1 LPQPDSFNVLV
12 YRFYKK
18 KTPKGL
24 RRLYSCPYILC
35 NLKTSNFLRTDMKS
49 FKQFALS
56 LFIGAAF
63 AAAVV
68 PETHAQGTQ
77 QPYKILVGFAPGGTL
92 DTIARILA
100 ERVREPLGQ
109 SVIVDNKPGAGGR
122 IAIDILKTMPAD
134 GSVAMMCPDFIS
146 TIYPLVYQKLNYDP
160 DLDLVVASTVAE
172 SAMALAVPAA
182 STSKTLAQY
191 ADWIRANPNQANFGH
206 GALGG
211 PTYLLGLMIG
221 KEIGVPM
228 TDVPFSGGAAMMPGL
243 VGNQFSSGTSYIGDL
258 VEYHKG
264 GRVRIL
270 AISASQRSPL
280 VPEVPTFTELGY
292 KNLIASSIFS
302 LCLPRNTPTAVLQ
315 KWSAA
320 VATALGDK
328 QVRDKIAAL
337 NFTPQASTP
346 AEAQQ
351 RNRALRAF
359 WEPTVKASGFKA
371 D

>member
-1 LPQPDSFNVLV
+1 
-12 YRFYKK
+12 
-18 KTPKGL
+18 
-24 RRLYSCPYILC
+24 
-35 NLKTSNFLRTDMKS
+35 MKS

-68 PETHAQGTQ
+68 PETQAQGTQ

-100 ERVREPLGQ
+100 EKVREPLGQ

-134 GSVAMMCPDFIS
+134 GSVAMMCPDFLS

-221 KEIGVPM
+221 KEIGVQM

-270 AISASQRSPL
+270 AISGSKRSPL

-292 KNLIASSIFS
+292 KNLTASSIFS
-302 LCLPRNTPTAVLQ
+302 LCLPRNTPTAVVQ

-328 QVRDKIAAL
+328 QVRDKITAL
-337 NFTPQASTP
+337 NFMPEASTP